1 MDSSYLDSFVGNVG
15 NVGNIPRG
23 ANLFQNVP
31 NQFTTQNQAPTPNLG
46 LVQPSF
52 NDNQQ
57 SVKPV
62 DDYDGIDWLKPIQ
75 KQSQQQQQLS
85 NNPSQQISTASVES
99 PVQSNSSSSS
109 SNDTFKVND
118 LSIFDGVVTESGI
131 RQATADLVK
140 NNQLNFFNGVDPQDL
155 AALHTGDF
163 TKLNNILSNVA
174 TNAMSEA
181 ILVALRVT
189 GSQLPKMLDN
199 SFDQF
204 TKFTGK
210 NQIDTAIRTADPIE
224 TRIKQVF
231 AEKYLEYN
239 PKATPSQVNDEV
251 NKAYRAYSKRQAD
264 LLKPP
269 ESKPVVN
276 SLNGILD

>member
-15 NVGNIPRG
+15 NAGNIPRG

-52 NDNQQ
+52 NESQQ

-62 DDYDGIDWLKPIQ
+62 DDYDSIDWLKPIQ
-75 KQSQQQQQLS
+75 KQSQQQQPS
-85 NNPSQQISTASVES
+85 NNQSQQTFTASVES
-99 PVQSNSSSSS
+99 PTQSNTNS

-163 TKLNNILSNVA
+163 TKLNNILSTVA
-174 TNAMSEA
+174 TNAVSEA

-210 NQIDTAIRTADPIE
+210 SQIDTAIRTADPIE

-231 AEKYLEYN
+231 ADKYLEYN
-239 PKATPSQVNDEV
+239 PKATPLQVKNEV
-251 NKAYRAYSKRQAD
+251 DKAYGAYSKRQAD

>member
-15 NVGNIPRG
+15 NAGNIPRG

-31 NQFTTQNQAPTPNLG
+31 NQFTTQNQAPMPNLG

-52 NDNQQ
+52 NESQQ

-62 DDYDGIDWLKPIQ
+62 DDYDSIDWLKPIQ
-75 KQSQQQQQLS
+75 KQSQQQQPS
-85 NNPSQQISTASVES
+85 NNQSQQTFTASVES
-99 PVQSNSSSSS
+99 PTQPNINS

-163 TKLNNILSNVA
+163 TKLNNILSTVA

-210 NQIDTAIRTADPIE
+210 SQIDTAIRTADPIE

-231 AEKYLEYN
+231 ADKYLEYN
-239 PKATPSQVNDEV
+239 PKATPLQVNDEV